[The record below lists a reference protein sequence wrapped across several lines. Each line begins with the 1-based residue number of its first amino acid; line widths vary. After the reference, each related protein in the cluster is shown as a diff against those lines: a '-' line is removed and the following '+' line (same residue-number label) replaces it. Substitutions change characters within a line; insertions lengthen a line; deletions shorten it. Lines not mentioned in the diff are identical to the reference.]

1 VVFNQLRTSCRA
13 FSGLASP
20 TPSRVTHIRLWINYR
35 VKRSWKKKEYDGGAG
50 RSCDDRRRRRAW
62 QAVEVAVVDNNNSC
76 TISVVEGPPTIAQPL
91 HWLPV
96 LLRHPTTVIT
106 VKCSVNAHALS
117 PSVVCDRDQC
127 TLSSSPHPVHTGRTD
142 GQVAGVRL
150 TREKFFALWRQRWSP
165 FVRLSLF
172 TSQSPD
178 YASGTRS
185 GYPWRAEQLGRVT
198 PCKRLVYLPQMSTGA
213 VPIRKSSVRL
223 LRDITFIM
231 IYTLCP
237 LAVASCPNLTTC
249 WH

>member
-1 VVFNQLRTSCRA
+1 V
-13 FSGLASP
+13 
-20 TPSRVTHIRLWINYR
+20 
-35 VKRSWKKKEYDGGAG
+35 KKKEYDGGAG
-50 RSCDDRRRRRAW
+50 RSCDDRRHRKAG

-91 HWLPV
+91 HWLLV
-96 LLRHPTTVIT
+96 LLRQPTTVIT

-127 TLSSSPHPVHTGRTD
+127 TLSSSPQPVHTGRTD

-198 PCKRLVYLPQMSTGA
+198 PCKRLVYPPQMSTGA

-223 LRDITFIM
+223 LRDITFIV
-231 IYTLCP
+231 IYTLCCSVLP
-237 LAVASCPNLTTC
+237 EPYYLLTLVFPSDVHKKKKKEYHLKIAFELILIFWSDCCRGGQT
-249 WH
+249 H